1 MRALPILLLVGITM
15 SVAAP
20 AAAQRF
26 AGNAPV
32 CMQKWQWG
40 GSATLRANCFVG
52 RMSSDRCGPFRDVP
66 FEPLCSAAVSAGA
79 QSAFPINA
87 VAAAVAAVLR

>member
-32 CMQKWQWG
+32 CLQRWEWG
-40 GSATLRANCFVG
+40 GGNYITCQF
-52 RMSSDRCGPFRDVP
+52 SSWDECR
-66 FEPLCSAAVSAGA
+66 
-79 QSAFPINA
+79 
-87 VAAAVAAVLR
+87 AAAAGLPAMCLQNPYVQQPSHPERSPRSR

>member
-40 GSATLRANCFVG
+40 GSSYISCDYGSWDECRA
-52 RMSSDRCGPFRDVP
+52 
-66 FEPLCSAAVSAGA
+66 SAAGLPAMCLQNPYVQQPSHPDRR
-79 QSAFPINA
+79 SRP
-87 VAAAVAAVLR
+87 R

>member
-1 MRALPILLLVGITM
+1 MRALPILFLVGITM

-20 AAAQRF
+20 ATAQRF

-40 GSATLRANCFVG
+40 GSSYITCQYASWDECRATAAGL
-52 RMSSDRCGPFRDVP
+52 
-66 FEPLCSAAVSAGA
+66 SAMCLLNPYVQQPSHPER
-79 QSAFPINA
+79 SP
-87 VAAAVAAVLR
+87 RSR

>member
-15 SVAAP
+15 AVAAP

-40 GSATLRANCFVG
+40 GSSYISCDYRSWDECRA
-52 RMSSDRCGPFRDVP
+52 
-66 FEPLCSAAVSAGA
+66 SAAGLPAMCLQNPYVQQPSHPDR
-79 QSAFPINA
+79 SP
-87 VAAAVAAVLR
+87 RSR

>member
-15 SVAAP
+15 SAAGP
-20 AAAQRF
+20 ASAQRF

-40 GSATLRANCFVG
+40 GSSYITCQFASWDECRATAAGL
-52 RMSSDRCGPFRDVP
+52 
-66 FEPLCSAAVSAGA
+66 SAMC
-79 QSAFPINA
+79 
-87 VAAAVAAVLR
+87 L